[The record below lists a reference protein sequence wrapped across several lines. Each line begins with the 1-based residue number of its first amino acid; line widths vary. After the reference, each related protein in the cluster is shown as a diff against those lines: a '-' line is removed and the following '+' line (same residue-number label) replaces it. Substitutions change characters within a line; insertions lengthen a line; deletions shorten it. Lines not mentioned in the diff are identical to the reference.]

1 MNKERKGGR
10 QASYRITQLDPYMRG
25 AIRRAMLQE
34 LRQVISNKE
43 YREKRLLTEEPM
55 SKLGKDSWILHILL
69 ESIEESTSKANMDAT
84 KLHKDSM
91 WMLDNIK
98 TELDDLFKQ
107 SVESEK
113 RLKAAS
119 TQYEAAIFKS
129 IEETSEAING
139 AYQRLTS
146 IDQNLVKLENS
157 MKMELQTRMANLTQ
171 KFDEIKES
179 INATLKENKER
190 IAYLWQQIEDSEKR
204 IKDATMTSERNL
216 MGSLDQLSA
225 QAETAQSHILEMQTL
240 VEAQREES
248 RGDLVQVGNE
258 LMEAVTQNLNTLQDF
273 QGKTTGTLTEMSE
286 SLSVTL
292 DEKLAALRK
301 ELLDTQ
307 TKALT
312 DLTKKVD
319 AKLDSQGKALKKDTN
334 VLLEGVTALK
344 SELEV
349 LKHIT
354 LDAIKSTGRR

>member
-1 MNKERKGGR
+1 MKKEQKAGRK
-10 QASYRITQLDPYMRG
+10 ASYRITQLDPYMRG

-34 LRQVISNKE
+34 LRQVIQNKE

-55 SKLGKDSWILHILL
+55 NKLGKDSWILHILL
-69 ESIEESTSKANMDAT
+69 ESIEESTSKANVDIA
-84 KLHKDSM
+84 KVHKDSM

-107 SVESEK
+107 SVEAEK

-171 KFDEIKES
+171 KFDEIRES

-216 MGSLDQLSA
+216 MGTLDQLSA
-225 QAETAQSHILEMQTL
+225 QAEGVSARILEMHTI
-240 VEAQREES
+240 VEQSKEES
-248 RGDLVQVGNE
+248 RTDLVQVGNE
-258 LMEAVTQNLNTLQDF
+258 LMEAVALNLSTIQDF
-273 QGKTTGTLTEMSE
+273 QGKTGGTLNEMSDK
-286 SLSVTL
+286 LSTSL
-292 DEKLAALRK
+292 DEKLEALRT
-301 ELLDTQ
+301 ELLETQ
-307 TKALT
+307 QTTLEELT
-312 DLTKKVD
+312 ANMDS
-319 AKLDSQGKALKKDTN
+319 KLDAQGKALKKDTN

-354 LDAIKSTGRR
+354 LDAIKTTSRR

>member
-1 MNKERKGGR
+1 MNKERKAGR

-34 LRQVISNKE
+34 LRQIIQNKE

-69 ESIEESTSKANMDAT
+69 ESIEESTSKANLDTT
-84 KLHKDSM
+84 KVHKDSM

-216 MGSLDQLSA
+216 MGTIDQLSS
-225 QAETAQSHILEMQTL
+225 QAEATQAHIIEVQTL
-240 VEAQREES
+240 MEATREES

-258 LMEAVTQNLNTLQDF
+258 LMEAVTLNLNTLQDF
-273 QGKTTGTLTEMSE
+273 QGSTGKTLGNMGEKLTTS
-286 SLSVTL
+286 L
-292 DEKLAALRK
+292 DEKLEALRT
-301 ELLDTQ
+301 ELLEKQTAAFEELNTNLDT
-307 TKALT
+307 
-312 DLTKKVD
+312 
-319 AKLDSQGKALKKDTN
+319 KLEAQGKTLKKDVN

-354 LDAIKSTGRR
+354 LDAIKPTSRR